1 MRTERE
7 IRKEINKVRDAR
19 KQALHKVDR
28 CNDRLDELDIE
39 LNESVLKGRQA

>member
-1 MRTERE
+1 MRTQRE
-7 IRKEINKVRDAR
+7 IREEIKKVRDAR